1 MKGFNLEPQDVPR
14 ISTAHRSIRT
24 ALPHPESLPILAGLA
39 DTEARSMH
47 GQLPVVWDRAEGFQV
62 HDPWGNTWIDFS
74 STIFVANAGH
84 GNARIVAAIQRV
96 LDKPLLHTYTF
107 ANTERTAY
115 LRYLI
120 DNTPAQFERAFLLSA
135 GTEAVECAL
144 KLMRMHAQSLGKR
157 RGGVIA
163 LQGNWHGRTLG
174 AQFLA
179 GNEAQK
185 TWIGYRDPDIHHIP
199 FPYEWDADAAAD
211 PEGFFQ
217 RGIERLLAEKE
228 LDPDQDLA
236 GFMLETF
243 QGWAAA
249 FYPPAFV
256 QEVERFA
263 RRHGMLLAFDEMQ
276 AGFGRTGKLFGYM
289 HYGVEPDLLCVGK
302 GASSSLPVSA
312 VLGRE
317 SVLNLPAKGSMSSTH
332 SANPMCCAAAHAN
345 LEALLEDGLIDNAA
359 ELGAHMQARLADLSR
374 RHGLRLQGRGMVA
387 AVIAPEEGGG
397 KRCDAVSELAMQRG
411 LLVVHTGR
419 ESIKIAPPLSITR
432 AALDEGLDVLETC
445 FEDCP

>member
-1 MKGFNLEPQDVPR
+1 MKGFNLTPQAVPTVA
-14 ISTAHRSIRT
+14 TAHRSIQT
-24 ALPHPESLPILAGLA
+24 LLPHPDSLEILTGLA
-39 DTEARSMH
+39 ETEARSMH

-62 HDPWGNTWIDFS
+62 HDAWGNTWIDFT

-84 GNARIVAAIQRV
+84 ANPRIVKAIRDV

-107 ANTERTAY
+107 ASKERTDY

-144 KLMRMHAQSLGKR
+144 KLMRMYAQAQGKR
-157 RGGVIA
+157 RRGVVA

-185 TWIGYRDPDIHHIP
+185 EWIGYRDPDIHHIP
-199 FPYEWDADAAAD
+199 FPYEWDVDAAAD
-211 PEGFFQ
+211 PAGFFR
-217 RGIERLLAEKE
+217 RGMEVLLRERD
-228 LDPDQDLA
+228 LDPAQDLA

-249 FYPPAFV
+249 FYPPEFV
-256 QEVERFA
+256 QEAERFA
-263 RRHGMLLAFDEMQ
+263 RANNMLLAFDEMQ
-276 AGFGRTGKLFGYM
+276 AGFGRTGRLFGYM

-302 GASSSLPVSA
+302 GASSSLPMSA
-312 VLGRE
+312 VLGPE
-317 SVLNLPAKGSMSSTH
+317 SILNLPAKGSMSSTH
-332 SANPMCCAAAHAN
+332 SANPLCCAAAHAN
-345 LEALLEDGLIDNAA
+345 LQALIEDGLMDNAA
-359 ELGAHMQARLADLSR
+359 RLGGHMQERLTDMAS
-374 RHGLRLQGRGMVA
+374 RHGLILQGKGMVA
-387 AVIAPEEGGG
+387 AVIAQGEGGG

-419 ESIKIAPPLSITR
+419 ESIKIAPPLSISR
-432 AALDEGLDVLETC
+432 EGLDEGLDVLDAC
-445 FEDCP
+445 FQDCP